1 MFTVVYSEY
10 MIILSIDPGVEKVG
24 YAFFEKKV
32 NPSTLLR
39 TRGATYDYLSSGLIK
54 TSRAD
59 EHEARLLHI
68 YTELKQIIKT
78 EKPNLIVIERL
89 FFFKNQKT
97 VISVG
102 QAQGVI
108 LLVAAQEGIPTTY
121 LTPLQIKSII
131 TGYGNADKKSVQKM
145 LGLLMKEKLPVKC
158 EDDQSDAIACGL
170 AYCYLNQNIL
180 Q

>member
-1 MFTVVYSEY
+1 MH
-10 MIILSIDPGVEKVG
+10 ILSIDPGVEKVG
-24 YAFFEKKV
+24 YAYFKKELK
-32 NPSTLLR
+32 N
-39 TRGATYDYLSSGLIK
+39 YQYLTSGLIK
-54 TSRAD
+54 TPKTE
-59 EHEARLLHI
+59 EHTKRLHQI
-68 YTELKQIIKT
+68 YTVLQDLIKNI
-78 EKPNLIVIERL
+78 KPDLIVIERL

-108 LLVAAQEGIPTTY
+108 LLLAAQENISLTY

-145 LGLLMKEKLPVKC
+145 LGLLMKEKLPKC

-170 AYCYLNQNIL
+170 AYCYLNQNVL